1 MRQTIIEHLAIPP
14 PSIPILLS
22 PSLPESLLPNQS
34 RDRVQ
39 PIALQS
45 RTLVSAQS
53 ICNLHNV
60 TLINTDEIS
69 SEARLPAADYL
80 YTVSLLSLLQ
90 SRRAAVWIRKIKEIS
105 RLCRPLIVRQP
116 ISVRGCFAPGA
127 WGWWGGRW
135 LPSNSNTAT
144 AAAAATAAWGC
155 GSASRDGLLLRLRL
169 ASKRRLQASNQ

>member
-1 MRQTIIEHLAIPP
+1 MRQTIIERLAIPR

-45 RTLVSAQS
+45 RTPVSAQS

-80 YTVSLLSLLQ
+80 YTVSLLSLRQ
-90 SRRAAVWIRKIKEIS
+90 PRRAAV
-105 RLCRPLIVRQP
+105 
-116 ISVRGCFAPGA
+116 
-127 WGWWGGRW
+127 
-135 LPSNSNTAT
+135 
-144 AAAAATAAWGC
+144 
-155 GSASRDGLLLRLRL
+155 
-169 ASKRRLQASNQ
+169 